1 LDKAIPRV
9 DQGRTPLGHFVAEA
23 LRDAVPGADV
33 AAINN
38 AGRLW
43 ADLAGGPLTF
53 GHLYNVFP
61 FDNRIARVSITGAD
75 LSRWLANEISR
86 RGTVGIAG
94 VDVHA
99 RCLADGVHVDLFRGD
114 ERIDAHARLLGVT
127 IGAPTLNGNLASPD
141 FLGGVGPT
149 ENNPVAREVVED
161 WFRKL
166 GRLTPAERD
175 RVLAPRPAVACAP

>member
-1 LDKAIPRV
+1 
-9 DQGRTPLGHFVAEA
+9 
-23 LRDAVPGADV
+23 VPGADV

-53 GHLYNVFP
+53 GQLYNVFP
-61 FDNRIARVSITGAD
+61 FDNRIARVSLTGAD
-75 LSRWLANEISR
+75 LSRWLANEIGR
-86 RGTVGIAG
+86 RGTVGISG
-94 VDVHA
+94 VEAHA
-99 RCLADGVHVDLFRGD
+99 SCRADGIHVDLFRGRD
-114 ERIDAHARLLGVT
+114 RIDDNERLLGVT

-161 WFRKL
+161 WFKKL
-166 GRLTPAERD
+166 GRLTPDERD
-175 RVLAPRPAVACAP
+175 RALAARSAVGCASY

>member
-1 LDKAIPRV
+1 
-9 DQGRTPLGHFVAEA
+9 
-23 LRDAVPGADV
+23 VPGADV

-43 ADLAGGPLTF
+43 ADLPGGPLTF

-61 FDNRIARVSITGAD
+61 FDNRIARVPLTGAD
-75 LSRWLANEISR
+75 LSRWLANEIGR
-86 RGTVGIAG
+86 RGTVGISG

-99 RCLADGVHVDLFRGD
+99 RCLADGVHVELYRGT
-114 ERIDAHARLLGVT
+114 ERIDDTEKLLGVT

-141 FLGGVGPT
+141 FLGGVGPI
-149 ENNPVAREVVED
+149 ENNPVAREAVED

-166 GRLTPAERD
+166 GQLTPGDRERI
-175 RVLAPRPAVACAP
+175 LASRPAVGCSSY